1 VKLSAY
7 LERLYISEPRLFIEL
22 ARAFGVYDVE
32 VKEVYSVR
40 DRNKIVEQ
48 VERLVDAMNAE
59 IKRYRGG
66 YDNIE
71 DFIDSVLEER
81 VEGYKSIYSF
91 ESKIVF
97 LAENKEELRKNL
109 EDADLRVIVD
119 KFSLLGEAVKKVLE
133 MHMEETW
140 QLVRTQIDKMRVK
153 EKEGEQK
160 KRRTKRAK
168 NTGKTMK
175 QAAKI
180 LKKIFRYLLRKKLK
194 N

>member
-1 VKLSAY
+1 MKLSAY
-7 LERLYISEPRLFIEL
+7 LERLYISEPQLFIEL
-22 ARAFGVYDVE
+22 ARAFGVYDVK

-119 KFSLLGEAVKKVLE
+119 KLSLLGEAVKRMLE

-140 QLVRTQIDKMRVK
+140 QLVRTQIDKMRVR

-160 KRRTKRAK
+160 KGRTKRAK
-168 NTGKTMK
+168 NMGKTMK

>member
-1 VKLSAY
+1 MKLSAY
-7 LERLYISEPRLFIEL
+7 LERLYISEPQLFIEL

>member
-7 LERLYISEPRLFIEL
+7 LERLYISEPQLFIEL

>member
-1 VKLSAY
+1 MKLSAY
-7 LERLYISEPRLFIEL
+7 LERLYISEPQLFIEL

-71 DFIDSVLEER
+71 DFIDSVLGER

-119 KFSLLGEAVKKVLE
+119 KLSLLGEAVKRVLE

-160 KRRTKRAK
+160 KGRTKRAK
-168 NTGKTMK
+168 NMGKIMK
-175 QAAKI
+175 QVAKI
-180 LKKIFRYLLRKKLK
+180 LKKIFRYLFRKKLK

>member
-1 VKLSAY
+1 MKLSAY
-7 LERLYISEPRLFIEL
+7 LERLYISEPQLFIEL

-119 KFSLLGEAVKKVLE
+119 KLSLLGEAVKRMLE

-160 KRRTKRAK
+160 KRRTKKAK
-168 NTGKTMK
+168 NMGKTMK
-175 QAAKI
+175 RVTKI